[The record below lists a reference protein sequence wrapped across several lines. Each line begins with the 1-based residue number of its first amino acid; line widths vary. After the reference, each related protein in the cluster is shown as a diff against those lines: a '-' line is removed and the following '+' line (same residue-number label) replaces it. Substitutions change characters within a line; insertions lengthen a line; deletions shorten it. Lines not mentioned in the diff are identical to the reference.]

1 MSCHCWIYKLRTVL
15 QVDGSL
21 PPIYKIAPCGSHF
34 KVSRSDVWDCDE
46 VFGEE
51 PLQ

>member
-1 MSCHCWIYKLRTVL
+1 MSCRCWIYKLRTVL
-15 QVDGSL
+15 QVGGSL
-21 PPIYKIAPCGSHF
+21 PPIYKIAQCGSHF
-34 KVSRSDVWDCDE
+34 NVSRSDVWDCDE